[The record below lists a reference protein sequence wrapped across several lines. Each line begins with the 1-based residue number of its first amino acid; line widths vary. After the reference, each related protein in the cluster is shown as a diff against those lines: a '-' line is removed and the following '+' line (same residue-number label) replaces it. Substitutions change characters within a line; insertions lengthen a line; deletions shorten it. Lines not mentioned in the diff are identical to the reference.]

1 MNFQGTEFGEVL
13 KGQLEAMEKSRRMPH
28 ALIITGGSDTTRRE
42 FAQFLCQW
50 SVCVSAGEK
59 PCLECSQC
67 RKVQGN
73 THIDIYFAKGSGKTD
88 VISVEEIRN
97 ITRDT
102 AIMPHEAKKKVYVLY
117 DADRRMGNESMNAFL
132 KTLEE
137 PMQDIL
143 FILTAENI
151 KAVPQTILSRCTCLT
166 LESSTQVTGE
176 AKETAEAILMGI
188 IDSSELT
195 LLKATSLLSTRQKA
209 LEVLPVVRTV
219 LCDALS
225 VSVGSEALFDEKLAA
240 SLRQRLTKNKI
251 IRLIDVT
258 SDAINK
264 TNRNVGLT
272 LLTTWLCGEYRRITW
287 QM

>member
-1 MNFQGTEFGEVL
+1 MNFTSFECGDNL
-13 KGQLEAMEKSRRMPH
+13 KNQLEAMEKSSRMPH
-28 ALIITGGSDTTRRE
+28 ALIITGGSENTRSA
-42 FAQFLCQW
+42 FTDFLCKW
-50 SVCVSAGEK
+50 CVCTSNSEH
-59 PCLECSQC
+59 PCGECSGC
-67 RKVQGN
+67 HKAEGKS
-73 THIDIYFAKGSGKTD
+73 HIDIYFAKGSGKTD

-102 AIMPHEAKKKVYVLY
+102 AIMPHEANKKVYVLLN
-117 DADRRMGNESMNAFL
+117 ADKRMGNESMNAFL

-166 LESSTQVTGE
+166 LESVSEISEET
-176 AKETAEAILMGI
+176 KETARQILLGI
-188 IDSSELT
+188 IDSSELN
-195 LLKATSLLSTRQKA
+195 LLKTTSLLSTRQKA
-209 LEVLPVVRTV
+209 LEVLPVIRTV

-225 VSVGSEALFDEKLAA
+225 VSVGAQALFDEELASA
-240 SLRQRLTKNKI
+240 LRQRLTKNKI

-264 TNRNVGLT
+264 TNRNVSLV
-272 LLTTWLCGEYRRITW
+272 LLSTWLCGEYRRISW